1 MADFARVIRRYFEP
15 SFQTIWA
22 DMRKKKDPDEFPFMG
37 SQIYSGMQG
46 EGKTLGMVYHGLF
59 RVKRAYPKTILVS
72 NLHLR
77 DYIPI
82 EVKSQE
88 DWLDKRSSFNPA
100 INYVLFESFENLK
113 TVLRYVRPEKD
124 TDGVLF
130 MIDEIHNY
138 FHSHD
143 SKAMPMWIVQV
154 FSQQRKQKIMI
165 LGTVQIWTD
174 LIKQIRDQIKNLVI
188 CSKFAS
194 YWMKQMVIDPLSA
207 ESNYGEVEYSVKKRG
222 FFFRSQEI
230 SNSYDTFQV
239 INSGREIMGGSDLQV
254 SVGVKTV
261 GEAKPKSK
269 ANRFYGRR

>member
-15 SFQTIWA
+15 SFRTMWEDI
-22 DMRKKKDPDEFPFMG
+22 RTKKDPDAFPFMG

-59 RVKRAYPKTILVS
+59 RVKRAYPKAILVS

-77 DYIPI
+77 DYEPVKVNSAEHWL
-82 EVKSQE
+82 EVR
-88 DWLDKRSSFNPA
+88 LDFKPDRQ
-100 INYVLFESFENLK
+100 YVLFESFDSLK
-113 TVLRYVRPEKD
+113 IALRNVRPERD

-143 SKAMPMWIVQV
+143 SKSMPMWIVQV

-188 CSKFAS
+188 CSRFG
-194 YWMKQMVIDPLSA
+194 YLMKQMVIDPLSA
-207 ESNYGEVEYSVKKRG
+207 ESNYGEVEYQVKRKG
-222 FFFRSQEI
+222 FFFRSKEI

-239 INSGREIMGGSDLQV
+239 INSGREIMGGNDLQL

-261 GEAKPKSK
+261 AEGKPKRN
-269 ANRFYGRR
+269 AGRFYGRR